1 MMNKP
6 RFAIRGCTALITGA
20 TAGLGAEF
28 ARQLGPVAS
37 RLILV
42 GRRVERL
49 ADLADSLKISNPYLQ
64 IDSIAVDLA
73 RSSERERL
81 AAHIIQEQIPLNLLV
96 NNAGLGDLGAFD
108 SAEWSRLAS
117 VLEVNVTALTHL
129 THLLLPM
136 LALTHLTHL
145 LLPMLRAQ
153 GPSGILNVSS
163 VAGFYPLPEM
173 AVYAATKAY
182 VTSFSEALRM
192 ELSSEGIAVTALC
205 PGPVPTEFFQVA
217 SRDGET
223 IRAMDRSHPILAA
236 SPDLVVREALWGLE
250 KHKPGVIP
258 NSLLALLVRGS
269 RLLPFPLIR
278 ESIRLGAGPKKPSKA
293 GG

>member
-37 RLILV
+37 RLVLV

-49 ADLADSLKISNPYLQ
+49 ADLADSLKSSNPHLQ

-129 THLLLPM
+129 S
-136 LALTHLTHL
+136 HL

-223 IRAMDRSHPILAA
+223 IRAMDRSHPMLAA

-250 KHKPGVIP
+250 KDKPGVIP

-278 ESIRLGAGPKKPSKA
+278 ESIRLGAGPKKPSK
-293 GG
+293 GGG